1 MPARKEQKGNGGD
14 TATLVQEMRE
24 TLQKRL
30 AEINETIAPM
40 ENERTEIQNVLQ
52 AFKGARPARTT
63 SGAPRGRRGKRMQ
76 EFLTFVAENPG
87 CKVMDA
93 ARDIGIQ
100 PNYLYRIADKATD
113 AGKVVKAD
121 DGTYTLGDA
130 SADPGV
136 RQEQQQAA

>member
-1 MPARKEQKGNGGD
+1 MPGTKQRSNGGD
-14 TATLVQEMRE
+14 TANLVAEMRE

-30 AEINETIAPM
+30 AEINEKMAPM
-40 ENERTEIQNVLQ
+40 ESERTEIQDVLQ
-52 AFKGARPARTT
+52 AFKGSRPARST
-63 SGAPRGRRGKRMQ
+63 SGAPRGRRGKRME

-93 ARDIGIQ
+93 ARAIGIQ

-121 DGTYTLGDA
+121 DGTYTLGDV
-130 SADPGV
+130 SADPEV
-136 RQEQQQAA
+136 RTEQQQAA